1 MRQEKVCLDG
11 LSLIKVCMIKW
22 QNEFVRVLDQQIKI
36 KKKIK
41 SFLRDKKDMMKKE
54 VHRFDKVNISVQQCI
69 NNKIQRE

>member
-41 SFLRDKKDMMKKE
+41 SFLAWQERYDEKGSSQVWQGKYICATMHK
-54 VHRFDKVNISVQQCI
+54 
-69 NNKIQRE
+69 